1 MVLKKFLMAM
11 ALSGFA
17 LCAGA
22 QDFSQLVCR
31 YHGVVTGKVAS
42 QEYLWTADRT
52 EDDYILNVSVYD
64 SNIKPVCSIKS
75 ADPIIPFGYVNY
87 ASDRYLCPI
96 AQGFFGNDDTKF
108 EYITC
113 IYGGEENSDRTGVV
127 IKQED
132 GTILATI
139 NFGAGYRMP
148 HTYISDY
155 DGLMIEVLSF
165 GEKYFLCFQLY
176 TPNDVSVI
184 RLYEFNRGSIS
195 TSLKKVADIP
205 TKMKVSPTLP
215 QKNETIKVDL
225 SGMSSPHKLSVVDT
239 SGKVCFTQAL
249 HVGQESV
256 ELSTNGMPAGMYI
269 IRVSDGSNEVENC
282 RVIIR

>member
-1 MVLKKFLMAM
+1 MAI

-22 QDFSQLVCR
+22 QDFSQVACN
-31 YHGVVTGKVAS
+31 YHGVVIGKVAS
-42 QEYLWTADRT
+42 QEYLWTADRR
-52 EDDYILNVSVYD
+52 EDDGLLNVSIYD

-87 ASDRYLCPI
+87 ASDRYLCPVS
-96 AQGFFGNDDTKF
+96 QGFFGNDHTKF
-108 EYITC
+108 EYITG
-113 IYGGEENSDRTGVV
+113 IYREEDYGATGVA

-132 GTILATI
+132 GTVLATI
-139 NFGAGYRMP
+139 NFGAGWHMP
-148 HTYISDY
+148 PTYIYDY
-155 DGLMIEVLSF
+155 EGLMIEVLHF
-165 GEKYFLCFQLY
+165 DNKYFLCFQLY
-176 TPNDVSVI
+176 LKTSDDEGSSYFI
-184 RLYEFNRGSIS
+184 RLYEFNPGHIS

-205 TKMKVSPTLP
+205 AKMKVSPTLP

-225 SGMSSPHKLSVVDT
+225 SGMSSPNKLSVVDT
-239 SGKVCFTQAL
+239 NGKVCFTQAL

-269 IRVSDGSNEVENC
+269 IRVSDGNKEVENC

>member
-1 MVLKKFLMAM
+1 MAM

-22 QDFSQLVCR
+22 QDYSQVECY
-31 YHGVVTGKVAS
+31 YHGIVTGKVAS
-42 QEYLWTADRT
+42 QEYLWTANRT
-52 EDDYILNVSVYD
+52 EDDYISNVSVYD

-87 ASDRYLCPI
+87 ASDRYLCPVS
-96 AQGFFGNDDTKF
+96 QGFFGNDDTKF
-108 EYITC
+108 EYITG
-113 IYGGEENSDRTGVV
+113 IYGGEEDSGTTGVV

-139 NFGAGYRMP
+139 NFGAGYSMP
-148 HTYISDY
+148 HTYINDY
-155 DGLMIEVLSF
+155 DGLMIEVLHF
-165 GEKYFLCFQLY
+165 DNKYFLGFHLY
-176 TPNDVSVI
+176 DTSSTTYYDGALI
-184 RLYEFNRGSIS
+184 RLYEFDPGHIS

-205 TKMKVSPTLP
+205 TKMKVSPTFP

-225 SGMSSPHKLSVVDT
+225 SGMSSPSKLSVVDMN
-239 SGKVCFTQAL
+239 GKICFTQTL

-269 IRVSDGSNEVENC
+269 IRVSDGSKEVENC

>member
-1 MVLKKFLMAM
+1 MAM

-22 QDFSQLVCR
+22 QDFSQVACR
-31 YHGVVTGKVAS
+31 YHGVVTARVAS
-42 QEYLWTADRT
+42 QEYLWTADKT
-52 EDDYILNVSVYD
+52 EDDGLLNVSVYD

-87 ASDRYLCPI
+87 TSDRYLCPI
-96 AQGFFGNDDTKF
+96 SRGFFGNDDTKF
-108 EYITC
+108 EYITG
-113 IYGGEENSDRTGVV
+113 IYGGEEDSGPTGVV

-139 NFGAGYRMP
+139 NFGDGCSMP
-148 HTYISDY
+148 HTYMADY
-155 DGLMIEVLSF
+155 DGLTIEVLLF
-165 GEKYFLCFQLY
+165 DEKYFLCFQLY
-176 TPNDVSVI
+176 TPSTTPDGSRLRVI
-184 RLYEFNRGSIS
+184 RLYEFDRGHIS
-195 TSLKKVADIP
+195 TSLKKVADLP

-225 SGMSSPHKLSVVDT
+225 SGMSSPNKLSVVDT
-239 SGKVCFTQAL
+239 NGKVCFTQAL

-269 IRVSDGSNEVENC
+269 IRVSDGSKEVENC